1 MIQRE
6 KNLVILAAGIGSRF
20 KGGIKQLQ
28 SVGPAGECIMTFSVE
43 TQSVRNALAQMTEQ
57 GAYPSPLFR

>member
-1 MIQRE
+1 MEMRE

-28 SVGPAGECIMTFSVE
+28 PVGPAGECIMEYSIYD
-43 TQSVRNALAQMTEQ
+43 AL
-57 GAYPSPLFR
+57 